1 MDKHLGKDIENLVAR
16 EAFLKDNCDKV
27 EEKGYMKPYTPEEL
41 QGHKEK
47 LANVSIEIAEI
58 EAEMKQ
64 VQAEY
69 KGRLK
74 PLKEARANMV
84 SNIKAKAEY
93 VTEPCY
99 RFTDREEKQTGYYN
113 ANGDLVELRPA
124 TAEELQPTLFMNPNF
139 INNPAKDGTND

>member
-1 MDKHLGKDIENLVAR
+1 MNNKTMGKDIANPIQR
-16 EAFLKDNCDKV
+16 EQFIKDNADKV
-27 EEKGYMKPYTPEEL
+27 ENKGYMKPYTPEEL

-93 VTEPCY
+93 VNEICY
-99 RFTDREEKQTGYYN
+99 RFTDREAKMTEYYN
-113 ANGDLVELRPA
+113 KEGILVECRPA
-124 TAEELQPTLFMNPNF
+124 TADELQPNIFSMVRKT
-139 INNPAKDGTND
+139 GTND